1 MPFGTISIDPS
12 RREITGSNPERQDF
26 IIGPISTP
34 ATGFSGYFC
43 ARFDKPFTGW
53 GTAQNGTVNEGKQK
67 LNGTMISGYARFEGE
82 VQVGVRI
89 GVSFISVDQARKNL
103 DTEIADGVSL
113 EDTAKIVRT
122 EWAEKL
128 DRIQLEGATEEEKL
142 IFYSGFF
149 HTLQVIDFLFL
160 KMFDPC

>member
-1 MPFGTISIDPS
+1 
-12 RREITGSNPERQDF
+12 
-26 IIGPISTP
+26 
-34 ATGFSGYFC
+34 
-43 ARFDKPFTGW
+43 
-53 GTAQNGTVNEGKQK
+53 
-67 LNGTMISGYARFEGE
+67 MISGYARFEGE

-160 KMFDPC
+160 RMFDPC